1 MQSRFARH
9 VLTRDQEEAR
19 LAMYRAGLPDK
30 QIAAALGLTYHAVK
44 SWRQNRGLPAHPEPR
59 KPRFGAGRKVQ
70 PTLPTA
76 DPVTQ
81 ATATCDALA
90 VRRGRRVTDFEP
102 VLTVDIVSGRLTVHR
117 PDSWW
122 PVWRGEVAS

>member
-1 MQSRFARH
+1 MPNKFARH

-19 LAMYRAGLPDK
+19 LAMYRAGLTDR

-59 KPRFGAGRKVQ
+59 KPRFGAGSKPKV
-70 PTLPTA
+70 PTA

-81 ATATCDALA
+81 AVATCDAMA
-90 VRRGRRVTDFEP
+90 VSRARASRSAVLRVQIADEPGRPAGTVTA
-102 VLTVDIVSGRLTVHR
+102 RY
-117 PDSWW
+117 DSWW
-122 PVWRGEVAS
+122 PIWRGERA